1 MSKIDRKKILSEILG
16 EEKVNAVENLDKN
29 REIIGNYIKSLVELV
44 REDTKDVPGLKV
56 LEELYENKESHS
68 PNYLAI
74 VVNENDD
81 DSHRAMMNYALEP
94 IVMEALYVEDEDGT
108 IDIRSSKMDY
118 SVMSD
123 EKKLREKCDKIIAKH
138 FLIVTTM
145 VGAMSKGDR
154 EQLMKVAD
162 NMVKKY
168 KQAKI
173 EYRDSKT
180 DRLLNRREVGDD
192 NFIKFI
198 KGLM

>member
-123 EKKLREKCDKIIAKH
+123 EKKLREKCDKIVAKH

-168 KQAKI
+168 KQAKT